1 MNDNLSPLVQIRPRS
16 FTLWRALP
24 IFGPLLDD
32 FLRWLHDQKYSDGT
46 IRGFLMDLPK
56 VVLWLRRRR
65 ITQLDQLTL
74 PDLQKAHD
82 HYRPKQDS
90 ASWTIRALKFF
101 LQERHLVSAG
111 TVPAPSPAQEKVTD
125 FKAYLRETRG
135 LTETTIHTHAG
146 LLRGFLKFLRFD
158 RDPGCLRRL
167 HASQIEAFLRQS
179 ARTNNRFSLQHIVAT
194 LRAFL
199 RWQHA
204 QGLLSRPWHMQ
215 IDTPRVYRG
224 EQLPRALPWDQ
235 IQGLIQSIDCSDAFG
250 RRDFTLL
257 YLAAAYGLRSCEL
270 VHLSLDDID
279 WRGRT
284 LRVVQPK
291 TRQALQLPL
300 TDEAANVL
308 IDYLRKARPDTPRRE
323 LFLRMRAPFI
333 PLQPAS
339 VHDVLE
345 HRIKSSGL
353 NLPLFG
359 THVLRHS
366 FATRLLH
373 EGVSIKAI
381 GDALGH
387 RDVES
392 TSIYLR
398 LKMDDLRDAALP
410 MPAIFTGD
418 TAALVPTA
426 SLPQIR
432 PARLWHHIP
441 DHFHSRFASSL
452 QRYVDIK
459 RTLGRNFAGDTHVLS
474 YWDDFVHR
482 MYPRAGKVRAEMF
495 FDWTKTLT
503 NLTATGSRNHQRVV
517 RNFLLF
523 HLRDHAGTFIP
534 DRLTFPKPAPTV
546 SPRLVSEA
554 EMGRVLAVVRQ
565 LPPSPWN
572 PIRAETFAIGF
583 ILLFCCGLRRG
594 ELMRLTL
601 GDIQEKQTVLHIR
614 LSKFHKSRLV
624 PLSPTVAVQLQEYL
638 HKRQQKKLPM
648 APEAF
653 LMWSRRHSPEVYD
666 VNNMM
671 ILWHR
676 LCVSAQVLDAQ
687 GHPPR
692 LHDIRHSCAVLVLQ
706 NWYAKGV
713 DVQAKLPHLA
723 TYLGHVSAVS
733 THHYLKLT
741 PELRQAANERFHQRF
756 ASLLTAGGVA

>member
-1 MNDNLSPLVQIRPRS
+1 
-16 FTLWRALP
+16 
-24 IFGPLLDD
+24 
-32 FLRWLHDQKYSDGT
+32 
-46 IRGFLMDLPK
+46 
-56 VVLWLRRRR
+56 
-65 ITQLDQLTL
+65 LTL

-82 HYRPKQDS
+82 YYRPKQDD
-90 ASWTIRALKFF
+90 ASWTLGALERF
-101 LQERHLVSAG
+101 LLERHLVSAG
-111 TVPAPSPAQEKVTD
+111 TVPALSPAEEKVTD

-135 LTETTIHTHAG
+135 LTETTIQSHAG

-158 RDPGCLRRL
+158 QDSDCLQRL
-167 HASQIEAFLRQS
+167 HARQIEAFLRQS

-204 QGLLSRPWHMQ
+204 QGLLSRPWHLQ

-235 IQGLIQSIDCSDAFG
+235 IRALIQSIDGSDPFG

-257 YLAAAYGLRSCEL
+257 YLAAAYGLRSSEL

-284 LRVVQPK
+284 LRVAQPK

-308 IDYLRKARPDTPRRE
+308 IDYLRKARPETPRRE

-345 HRIKSSGL
+345 HRIKASGL

-373 EGVSIKAI
+373 QGVSIKAI

-392 TSIYLR
+392 TSVYLR
-398 LKMDDLRDAALP
+398 LQMDDLREVALP

-418 TAALVPTA
+418 PAALVPTA

-432 PARLWHHIP
+432 PARPSRHLP
-441 DHFHSRFASSL
+441 ALFQSRFASSL
-452 QRYVDIK
+452 ERFVALKQ
-459 RTLGRNFAGDTHVLS
+459 TLGRVYSGETSVLRH
-474 YWDDFVHR
+474 WDDFVHR
-482 MYPRAGKVRAEMF
+482 QYPRAGKVRAEMF
-495 FDWTKTLT
+495 FDWTKTLVH
-503 NLTATGSRNHQRVV
+503 LTSTGSRNFQRIL

-534 DRLTFPKPAPTV
+534 DRLTFPKPAPSV

-565 LPPSPWN
+565 LPPSPSN
-572 PIRAETFAIGF
+572 PLRAETFALGF

-594 ELMRLTL
+594 ELLRLTL
-601 GDIQEKQTVLHIR
+601 ADIQEEQTVLHIR
-614 LSKFHKSRLV
+614 RSKFHKSRFV
-624 PLSPTVAVQLQEYL
+624 PLSSTVTLQLQEYL
-638 HKRQQKKLPM
+638 KKRRHQKLPI

-653 LMWSRRHSPEVYD
+653 LMYSRRHSPEVYD
-666 VNNMM
+666 ANSLMQ
-671 ILWHR
+671 LWHQ
-676 LCVSAQVLDAQ
+676 LCVSTHVLNAQ

-692 LHDIRHSCAVLVLQ
+692 LHDLRHSCAVLALQ
-706 NWYAKGV
+706 NWYAQGV

-741 PELRQAANERFHQRF
+741 PELRQAASERFHQRF
-756 ASLLTAGGVA
+756 ASLLTAGGAA